1 MPYCSTSAR
10 TGRQPKT
17 LKTMKYAYLSAIF
30 TLCTILC
37 SPAQRL
43 HLSQQQCRDMAL
55 AASEDLESAENRLR
69 QAELDRKIAATAA
82 LPNLSGSGTAAYML
96 PDMNMMGMEMLM
108 HGTYMAGLSLTQP
121 IFTGGKITA
130 ARRLARIGEKAS
142 EEQLRMARMD
152 VTAEADNAYWT
163 YIAVR
168 SKVTMME
175 RYAAQLDSI
184 YRMTSTTVRAGMATE
199 NDLLRVDAKRSEIDY
214 QLQRTRSGADLC
226 RLSLCRIIGA
236 PADTEIVPTD
246 TIIIA
251 EKPRSTDADIEMR
264 PEIRLLQRQIDAQR
278 QQIKMTRADMFPTI
292 GLSLGYTY
300 FGNIK
305 MRTQIDVGNGM
316 MIPYTQELRDGIA
329 VGMLAVKI
337 PIFHWGEARKKVRKA
352 RYDLRNAELE
362 MQKNSELIALQ
373 VQQAIRNL
381 TDGYR
386 LTEAARKAFAQSEE
400 NLRVMR
406 NRYEAR
412 LSPLTDMLDA
422 ESQWQ
427 QSLSN
432 LIEAQTQF
440 KIYET
445 EYLRATGR
453 LE

>member
-1 MPYCSTSAR
+1 MH
-10 TGRQPKT
+10 
-17 LKTMKYAYLSAIF
+17 KTMKHIYISVIFSLWAVLSAA
-30 TLCTILC
+30 
-37 SPAQRL
+37 AQPL
-43 HLSQQQCRDMAL
+43 HLSLQDCRRMAL
-55 AASEDLESAENRLR
+55 EASEDLESAENRLR

-82 LPNLSGSGTAAYML
+82 LPNLSGSGTVSYIL
-96 PDMNMMGMEMLM
+96 PDMDMMGMELLM

-121 IFTGGKITA
+121 IYTGGKITA

-152 VTAEADNAYWT
+152 VTAEADNTYWT
-163 YIAVR
+163 YISVR
-168 SKVTMME
+168 SKVRMME
-175 RYAAQLDSI
+175 SYAAQLDSI

-199 NDLLRVDAKRSEIDY
+199 NDLLRVDTKRSEIEY
-214 QLQRTRSGADLC
+214 QLQRTRNGADLC
-226 RLSLCRIIGA
+226 RLSLCRLIGA
-236 PADTEIVPTD
+236 GADTEIIPTD
-246 TIIIA
+246 TLIA
-251 EKPRSTDADIEMR
+251 AESPRELNDDIELR

-278 QQIKMTRADMFPTI
+278 QQIKLTRADMFPTV

-305 MRTQIDVGNGM
+305 LNTQVDVGGGM
-316 MIPYTQELRDGIA
+316 MIPYTQEFRNGIGL
-329 VGMLAVKI
+329 GMVAVKI

-352 RYDLRNAELE
+352 RYELHNAELE
-362 MQKNSELIALQ
+362 MQKNSELMGLQ

-386 LTEAARKAFAQSEE
+386 LIGVAEKAFRQSQE

-412 LSPLTDMLDA
+412 LSPLTDLLDA

-427 QSLSN
+427 QSHSN

>member
-1 MPYCSTSAR
+1 
-10 TGRQPKT
+10 
-17 LKTMKYAYLSAIF
+17 MKYAYLSAIF
-30 TLCTILC
+30 TLCTTLAV
-37 SPAQRL
+37 PAQTL
-43 HLSQQQCRDMAL
+43 HLSQQECRRMAL
-55 AASEDLESAENRLR
+55 EASEDLESAENRLR

-82 LPNLSGSGTAAYML
+82 LPNLSASGTVSYML
-96 PDMNMMGMEMLM
+96 PDMEMGGMELLM
-108 HGTYMAGLSLTQP
+108 HGTYMAGLSLMQP
-121 IFTGGKITA
+121 VYTGGKITA

-152 VTAEADNAYWT
+152 VTAEADNTYWT
-163 YIAVR
+163 YISVR
-168 SKVTMME
+168 SKVRMME
-175 RYAAQLDSI
+175 SYAAQLDSI
-184 YRMTSTTVRAGMATE
+184 YRMTATTVRAGMATE
-199 NDLLRVDAKRSEIDY
+199 NDLLRVEAKRSEIEY
-214 QLQRTRSGADLC
+214 QLQRTRNGADLC
-226 RLSLCRIIGA
+226 RLSLCRLIGA
-236 PADTEIVPTD
+236 AADTEITPTD
-246 TIIIA
+246 TLIA
-251 EKPRSTDADIEMR
+251 AEAPRRLDDDFEQR

-278 QQIKMTRADMFPTI
+278 QQIKLTRADMLPTV

-305 MRTQIDVGNGM
+305 MRTQVDMGNGM
-316 MIPYTQELRDGIA
+316 IFPYTQELRDGIGL
-329 VGMLAVKI
+329 GMVAVKI

-362 MQKNSELIALQ
+362 MQKNSELLGLQ

-386 LTEAARKAFAQSEE
+386 LIEAARKAFSQSEE

-412 LSPLTDMLDA
+412 LSPLTDLLDA

-427 QSLSN
+427 LSHSN

>member
-1 MPYCSTSAR
+1 M
-10 TGRQPKT
+10 
-17 LKTMKYAYLSAIF
+17 AIE
-30 TLCTILC
+30 
-37 SPAQRL
+37 
-43 HLSQQQCRDMAL
+43 
-55 AASEDLESAENRLR
+55 ASEDMESAENRLR

-82 LPNLSGSGTAAYML
+82 LPNLSASGTATYML
-96 PDMNMMGMEMLM
+96 PDMDMMGMELMM

-121 IFTGGKITA
+121 VYAGGKITA

-163 YIAVR
+163 YISVR
-168 SKVTMME
+168 SKVRMME
-175 RYAAQLDSI
+175 SYAAQLDSI

-199 NDLLRVDAKRSEIDY
+199 NDLLRVDAKRSEIEY
-214 QLQRTRSGADLC
+214 QLQRTRNGADLC
-226 RLSLCRIIGA
+226 RLSLCRMIGA
-236 PADTEIVPTD
+236 GADTEIIPTD
-246 TIIIA
+246 TLIVA
-251 EKPRSTDADIEMR
+251 EAPRELDDNIEMR
-264 PEIRLLQRQIDAQR
+264 PEVRLLQRQIDAQR
-278 QQIKMTRADMFPTI
+278 QQIKMTRADMLPTV
-292 GLSLGYTY
+292 GLSFGYTY
-300 FGNIK
+300 YGNIK
-305 MRTQIDVGNGM
+305 MRTMVDLGNGM
-316 MIPYTQELRDGIA
+316 TMPYTQELRDGIGL
-329 VGMLAVKI
+329 GMVAVKI

-362 MQKNSELIALQ
+362 MQKNTELMGLQ

-386 LTEAARKAFAQSEE
+386 LIGVARKAFAQAAE

-406 NRYEAR
+406 NRNEAR
-412 LSPLTDMLDA
+412 LSPLTDLLDA

-427 QSLSN
+427 QSHSN

-453 LE
+453 LD